1 MSKESEVKEI
11 NPRIGERNRT
21 LDWDGIDSES
31 LDRLKRTRGA
41 KKGIVTKA
49 QNEIREPMLDFGNIE
64 LIKRKVQGLKK
75 ILEEFEGAHAA
86 YYEQLKN
93 DRDIDESDDYFVEVK
108 RGIEDITGDVTEWCH
123 RNTSRTSVDNYRQ
136 HVPLRRGR
144 IPR

>member
-31 LDRLKRTRGA
+31 FERLKRTRGA

-64 LIKRKVQGLKK
+64 LVKRKVQGLKK

-86 YYEQLKN
+86 YHEQLKN
-93 DRDIDESDDYFVEVK
+93 DRDIDGSDAYFVEVK
-108 RGIEDITGDVTEWCH
+108 RGIEDITGDVT
-123 RNTSRTSVDNYRQ
+123 
-136 HVPLRRGR
+136 G
-144 IPR
+144 